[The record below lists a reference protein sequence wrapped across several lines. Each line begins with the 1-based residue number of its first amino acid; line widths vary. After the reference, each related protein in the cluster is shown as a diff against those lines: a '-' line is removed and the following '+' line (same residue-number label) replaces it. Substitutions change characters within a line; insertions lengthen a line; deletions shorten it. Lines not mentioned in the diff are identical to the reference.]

1 MQGMN
6 WDDLRHLLAVARAG
20 TLAAAAR
27 RLGVDQ
33 TTVARRLAALEK
45 ALGVQLFERND
56 GLLRPTQAGE
66 RALARAAAAEQEI
79 QGLAQGVARAD
90 AVPAGLVRLTAVP
103 ILVNRLLIPALPA
116 LARRHPQIRLELIAE
131 PRNLSLTRREADLAL
146 RLARPES
153 GAGVVARRIGH
164 LDYAV
169 YGAVYGPRRK
179 AGGRTARRLP
189 WITYEEGQGHLPQA
203 RWIAT
208 AAKEEGL
215 APLAVS
221 DAEALVHAIRAGLG
235 KSLLPCF
242 AGDASAGLRR
252 LGAPVLRREL
262 WLLAHREQRHH
273 GRITAVIDWIEETA
287 ARLL

>member
-1 MQGMN
+1 GR
-6 WDDLRHLLAVARAG
+6 WGGGGVGGVRAVFAGPTPGPAG
-20 TLAAAAR
+20 T
-27 RLGVDQ
+27 
-33 TTVARRLAALEK
+33 
-45 ALGVQLFERND
+45 
-56 GLLRPTQAGE
+56 
-66 RALARAAAAEQEI
+66 
-79 QGLAQGVARAD
+79 
-90 AVPAGLVRLTAVP
+90 VRLTTVP
-103 ILVNRLLIPALPA
+103 ILANRLLIPAVPRL
-116 LARRHPQIRLELIAE
+116 LARHPQIRLELIAE

-153 GAGVVARRIGH
+153 GAGVLARRIGH

-169 YGAVYGPRRK
+169 YGAVYGAVHGPRRK
-179 AGGRTARRLP
+179 AGGRAVHRLP
-189 WITYEEGQGHLPQA
+189 WITYQEGQGHLPQA

-221 DAEALVHAIRAGLG
+221 DAEALVHAIQAGLG

-273 GRITAVIDWIEETA
+273 
-287 ARLL
+287 

>member
-1 MQGMN
+1 MQGMD

-20 TLAAAAR
+20 TLSAAAR

-79 QGLAQGVARAD
+79 QELAQGAAGGD
-90 AVPAGLVRLTAVP
+90 AAPAGLVRLTAVP

-116 LARRHPQIRLELIAE
+116 LARRHTQIRLELIAE

-153 GAGVVARRIGH
+153 GAGVLARRIGY
-164 LDYAV
+164 LDYGV
-169 YGAVYGPRRK
+169 YVPRRK
-179 AGGRTARRLP
+179 AITHRLP

-221 DAEALVHAIRAGLG
+221 
-235 KSLLPCF
+235 
-242 AGDASAGLRR
+242 
-252 LGAPVLRREL
+252 
-262 WLLAHREQRHH
+262 
-273 GRITAVIDWIEETA
+273 
-287 ARLL
+287 

>member
-1 MQGMN
+1 MD

-45 ALGVQLFERND
+45 ALGVRLFERSD
-56 GLLRPTQAGE
+56 GVLRPTQAGE

-79 QGLAQGVARAD
+79 QGLAQGVTGADRAL
-90 AVPAGLVRLTAVP
+90 AGLVRLTAVP

-131 PRNLSLTRREADLAL
+131 SRNLSLTRREADLAL

-153 GAGVVARRIGH
+153 GAGVLARRIGH

-169 YGAVYGPRRK
+169 YGAVNGPRRK
-179 AGGRTARRLP
+179 ARDRAAHRLP

-221 DAEALVHAIRAGLG
+221 DAEALVHAIQAGLG

-242 AGDASAGLRR
+242 AGDASAGLLR
-252 LGAPVLRREL
+252 LGAPVLSREL

-273 GRITAVIDWIEETA
+273 GRIAAAIGWIEETA